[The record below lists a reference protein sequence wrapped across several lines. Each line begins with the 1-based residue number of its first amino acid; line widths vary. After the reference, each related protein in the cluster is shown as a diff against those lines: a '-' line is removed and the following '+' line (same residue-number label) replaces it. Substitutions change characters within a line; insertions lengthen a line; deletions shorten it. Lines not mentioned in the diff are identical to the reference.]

1 MNDFAHKLE
10 VFFKYFI
17 DYENYKIVLTGLR
30 NTLVIAVCGLII
42 GIVIGSIVAAFKVAG
57 SRSKVA
63 KVISYIGD
71 AYTGL
76 FRGTP
81 IVVQLIIFHFII
93 FRGSGINTLLEAVL
107 VFGLNS
113 GAYVAEIMRGGILS
127 VDIGQTEAGRTLG
140 LSYTTTMFRVVIPQA
155 IKNVVPTLG
164 NELIALTKDTSV
176 AGYVATMDL
185 NAAFTAIAG
194 ATYDYLVPYLFL
206 ALVYLVLVILMTVMI
221 RQIERRM
228 RKSERR

>member
-1 MNDFAHKLE
+1 MKAKLDT
-10 VFFKYFI
+10 FFKYLF
-17 DYENYKIVLTGLR
+17 DYGNYETVLIGLR
-30 NTLVIAVCGLII
+30 NTLVIAVCGLLI
-42 GIVIGSIVAAFKVAG
+42 GIVIGSFVAALKVAG
-57 SRSKVA
+57 TRNRAV
-63 KVISYIGD
+63 KVISYVGD

-81 IVVQLIIFHFII
+81 IIVQLIIFHFII
-93 FRGSGINTLLEAVL
+93 FRGSGINTLLEAVI

-113 GAYVAEIMRGGILS
+113 GAYVSEIMRGGILS

-140 LSYTTTMFRVVIPQA
+140 LSFTVTMIRVVIPQA
-155 IKNVVPTLG
+155 IKNVIPTLG

-206 ALVYLVLVILMTVMI
+206 ALVYLILVILITLLI
-221 RQIERRM
+221 RLVERSM

>member
-1 MNDFAHKLE
+1 MKAELDT
-10 VFFKYFI
+10 FFKYLF
-17 DYENYKIVLTGLR
+17 DYGNYETVLIGLR
-30 NTLVIAVCGLII
+30 NTLVIAVCGLLI
-42 GIVIGSIVAAFKVAG
+42 GIVIGSFVAALKVAG
-57 SRSKVA
+57 TRNRVV
-63 KVISYIGD
+63 KVISYVGD

-81 IVVQLIIFHFII
+81 IIVQLIIFHFII
-93 FRGSGINTLLEAVL
+93 FRGSGINTLLEAVI

-113 GAYVAEIMRGGILS
+113 GAYVSEIMRGGILS

-140 LSYTTTMFRVVIPQA
+140 LSFTVTMIRIVIPQA
-155 IKNVVPTLG
+155 IKNVIPTLG

-206 ALVYLVLVILMTVMI
+206 ALVYLILVVLITLLI
-221 RQIERRM
+221 RLVERSM

>member
-1 MNDFAHKLE
+1 MGNKLDT
-10 VFFKYFI
+10 FFRYLF
-17 DYENYKIVLTGLR
+17 DYGNYKTVLLGLR
-30 NTLVIAVCGLII
+30 NTLVIAVCGLLI
-42 GIVIGSIVAAFKVAG
+42 GIVIGSFIAALKVG
-57 SRSKVA
+57 GTRNKVVHA
-63 KVISYIGD
+63 FAYVGD

-81 IVVQLIIFHFII
+81 IIVQLIIFHFII
-93 FRGSGINTLLEAVL
+93 FRGSGINTLLEAVI

-127 VDIGQTEAGRTLG
+127 VDIGQLEAGRTLG
-140 LSYTTTMFRVVIPQA
+140 LSYTTTMLKVVIPQA
-155 IKNVVPTLG
+155 VKNVIPTLG

-206 ALVYLVLVILMTVMI
+206 ALVYLILVVLITVLI
-221 RQIERRM
+221 RFVERRM
-228 RKSERR
+228 RKSERRN

>member
-1 MNDFAHKLE
+1 MNDFTHKLE

-93 FRGSGINTLLEAVL
+93 FRVQSYLLPFL
-107 VFGLNS
+107 V
-113 GAYVAEIMRGGILS
+113 
-127 VDIGQTEAGRTLG
+127 
-140 LSYTTTMFRVVIPQA
+140 
-155 IKNVVPTLG
+155 
-164 NELIALTKDTSV
+164 
-176 AGYVATMDL
+176 
-185 NAAFTAIAG
+185 
-194 ATYDYLVPYLFL
+194 
-206 ALVYLVLVILMTVMI
+206 
-221 RQIERRM
+221 
-228 RKSERR
+228 

>member
-93 FRGSGINTLLEAVL
+93 FRGSGINPLLEAVL

>member
-1 MNDFAHKLE
+1 MGRELE
-10 VFFKYFI
+10 TFFKYLF
-17 DYENYKIVLTGLR
+17 DYGNYKTVLLGLR
-30 NTLVIAVCGLII
+30 NTLVIAVCGLLI
-42 GIVIGSIVAAFKVAG
+42 GIVIGSFVAALKVG
-57 SRSKVA
+57 GTRSKV
-63 KVISYIGD
+63 VRWFSYVGD

-81 IVVQLIIFHFII
+81 IIVQLIIFHFII
-93 FRGSGINTLLEAVL
+93 FRGSGINTLLEAVI

-127 VDIGQTEAGRTLG
+127 VDIGQLEAGRTLG
-140 LSYTTTMFRVVIPQA
+140 LSYTTTMLKVVIPQA
-155 IKNVVPTLG
+155 VKNVVPTLG

-206 ALVYLVLVILMTVMI
+206 ALVYLVLVILITVLI
-221 RQIERRM
+221 RFVERRM
-228 RKSERR
+228 RKSERRN